1 LWFVDSTDNTQ
12 QTTNNYGTDAM
23 RELGLGSIFVA
34 LCLLLSAG
42 CSQNVGVAEHGP
54 LVRVCLLSNQQ
65 QVLVASSASPLVKSA
80 GEENTRR
87 LSFPSVGGVPVTLS
101 PAGWRIGN
109 AIFAAGELTV
119 QPEPIG
125 SVSING
131 SAYRGSYRLVP
142 VGPDHFDVVNDVD
155 IDSYLMGVVSREM
168 LRDWTEQAY
177 RAQAIVARTYAL
189 YEAKTSGGGKPF
201 DLYDD
206 ERSQVYGGLAAE
218 TEKSRDAV
226 MNTTGVVVAFGPP
239 GQERIFKAYFSS
251 CCGGVGQSAYD
262 AFGDPDIPPLREK
275 NVGTLCAASPRFN
288 WGPIVLKKDELTRR
302 IRSWGAKRGNA
313 EKEMGEL
320 QRIDIAAVNRFQRP
334 VRFTLTDSRGL
345 QYSLSGEEFRWAVN
359 SDANGAPT
367 IYSSFV
373 RPISDGDVIQFVEG
387 HGWGHG
393 VGMCQWSAEALAE
406 RGTAGED
413 IVRFSYPGAV
423 LVRAY

>member
-1 LWFVDSTDNTQ
+1 
-12 QTTNNYGTDAM
+12 M
-23 RELGLGSIFVA
+23 RELGLGCILAAFG
-34 LCLLLSAG
+34 LLISAG
-42 CSQNVGVAEHGP
+42 CSQNVSPSLHGP
-54 LVRVCLLSNQQ
+54 LIRVCILSNQQ
-65 QVLVASSASPLVKSA
+65 QILVASNAAPLVKST
-80 GEENTRR
+80 GEADTRR
-87 LSFPSVGGVPVTLS
+87 LSFPSAGGVPVTFS

-109 AIFAAGELTV
+109 AIFAAGELTL
-119 QPEPIG
+119 QPDPIG

-142 VGPDHFDVVNDVD
+142 VGPDHFDVINDVD

-168 LRDWTEQAY
+168 LRDWNLEAY

-189 YEAKTSGGGKPF
+189 YEAKTTGVGRPF
-201 DLYDD
+201 DLFDD
-206 ERSQVYGGLAAE
+206 ERSQVYGGIAAE
-218 TEKSRDAV
+218 SDKSRDAV
-226 MNTTGVVVAFGPP
+226 LNTVGVVVAFGPP

-275 NVGTLCAASPRFN
+275 SVGTLCSASPRFN
-288 WGPIVLKKDELTRR
+288 WGPIVIRKDELTRR

-313 EKEMGEL
+313 EKDMGQL
-320 QRIDIAAVNRFQRP
+320 LRVDIAAVNRYQRP
-334 VRFTLTDSRGL
+334 VRFLLTDSRGL
-345 QYSLSGEEFRWAVN
+345 QYSLSGEEFRWACN
-359 SDANGAPT
+359 SDANGGA
-367 IYSSFV
+367 ILNSSFC
-373 RPISDGDVIQFVEG
+373 RPISDGDVIQFVDG

-393 VGMCQWSAEALAE
+393 VGMCQWCAQALAE